1 MDLGNREWY
10 HRSAGVK
17 TTGEKIANKKKKKIN
32 VHMLN
37 LDTVLQPMGNVFF
50 LHSAQCSVTNSSTGV
65 FFSKSMGI
73 RGPKLFCD
81 LVHACSE
88 RY

>member
-1 MDLGNREWY
+1 MDLENREWY

-17 TTGEKIANKKKKKIN
+17 TTGKKIANKKKKKIN

-50 LHSAQCSVTNSSTGV
+50 
-65 FFSKSMGI
+65 FFTQPNAVLLILRQAFFLAKVWALEGQNCFAI
-73 RGPKLFCD
+73 
-81 LVHACSE
+81 
-88 RY
+88 